1 MHPTVMDTD
10 PRYTLFQKL
19 IDSNVNKETQS
30 PHNVTELDIRRYLD
44 EDWLEK
50 EKAMLFS
57 GVPLIIGFSSMLKEP
72 GEHFTFDLAG
82 KPMLIV
88 RGKDGK
94 LCCFLNVCRHRGV
107 RLANSREI
115 SKLRTFACQYHHW
128 TYDLTGKLIFV
139 PSDESFPN
147 LDRACRSLVPLP
159 IKEAHGFI
167 WVNPNQNGS
176 IDLANFLGNIAID
189 LDGFNIVQNYF
200 FKQKI
205 HTVQSNWKLIIEA
218 FLDGY
223 HVTRLHNKTVGGFFL
238 DNESVIEREKQH
250 TRSIVARKTF
260 LEAIN
265 LPPDAWDFRYHSS
278 FSHYIYPNT
287 ITVIHPDYVS
297 QLSLFPVAV
306 DKTIVIHNCAVDNKP
321 TTEKA
326 IAHFEKSFKL
336 IDEGVFASEDFHV
349 CEQAQ
354 IGLASGANKTHL
366 VGGYESGIRL
376 FQQILKEE
384 MGPLPFDKV

>member
-1 MHPTVMDTD
+1 MNPTVINTD
-10 PRYTLFQKL
+10 PRYTLFQQL
-19 IDSNVNKETQS
+19 IDSNVNKQPQPPLT
-30 PHNVTELDIRRYLD
+30 VTELDIRRYLD
-44 EDWLEK
+44 EDWWEK
-50 EKAMLFS
+50 EKAALFS
-57 GVPLIIGFSSMLKEP
+57 DVPLIIGFSSMLKEP

-88 RGKDGK
+88 RGKDGQ
-94 LCCFLNVCRHRGV
+94 LRCFLNVCRHRGV
-107 RLANSREI
+107 RLANSPTI

-147 LDRACRSLVPLP
+147 LDRSCRSLVPLP
-159 IKEAHGFI
+159 IEEAHGFI
-167 WVNPNQNGS
+167 WVNPNQNGT
-176 IDLANFLGNIAID
+176 IDLANFLGNIAVD
-189 LDGFNIVQNYF
+189 LDGFGIAQNHFY
-200 FKQKI
+200 KQKI

-260 LEAIN
+260 LEAID

-306 DKTIVIHNCAVDNKP
+306 DKTIVIHNCAVDQEP
-321 TTEKA
+321 TTPKA
-326 IAHFEKSFKL
+326 LAHFEKSFKL
-336 IDEGVFASEDFHV
+336 IDEGVFANEDFHV

-354 IGLASGANKTHL
+354 IGLASRANQTHL
-366 VGGYESGIRL
+366 VGGYERGIRL
-376 FQQILKEE
+376 FQQILTDK
-384 MGPLPFDKV
+384 MGPLPFDK